1 MNIEETD
8 ALIVVDVQND
18 FGPGGALPVNEG
30 NKIVNIINRVAL
42 RFEHLAFTR
51 DWHPS
56 DHCSFSDD
64 AQFVDK
70 SWPPHCVAN
79 SPGAEFQADLHVPG
93 GALVVDKGF
102 EAEHEAY
109 SGFEGTNLDEELNT
123 RGIRRVFVC
132 GLATDFCVKCTA
144 LDGRK
149 LDYDVVLVEDAC
161 RAIDSPPGSAQ
172 EALDEMKAAGVVF
185 CQSRDLVE

>member
-1 MNIEETD
+1 MDIAETD
-8 ALIVVDVQND
+8 VLIVVDVQND

-30 NKIVNIINRVAL
+30 NRIVKMINRVAP

-51 DWHPS
+51 DWHPR

-64 AQFVDK
+64 PQFADG
-70 SWPPHCVAN
+70 SWPVHCVAN
-79 SPGAEFQADLHVPG
+79 SPGAEFQGDLHVPG
-93 GALVVDKGF
+93 DALIVDTAF
-102 EAEHEAY
+102 ESDKEAY
-109 SGFEGTNLDEELNT
+109 SGFEGTSLDEELHK
-123 RGIRRVFVC
+123 RGITRVFVC
-132 GLATDFCVKCTA
+132 GLATDYCVKCTA

-149 LDYDVVLVEDAC
+149 LDYEVVLVEDAC

-172 EALDEMKAAGVVF
+172 EALAEMKAAGVSF